1 MKWEAI
7 KMDLKERF
15 LNFETAKGVYM
26 APAGAAI
33 TYAAIFHI
41 AFVIQVAF
49 GLLGWYIFSEG
60 LRKIWVNRVKQELK
74 RDQMK
79 ATRLA
84 DSGEPTTSIKAPAP
98 EATV

>member
-1 MKWEAI
+1 MWDKI
-7 KMDLKERF
+7 KMDIKERF

-26 APAGAAI
+26 VPAGLIIA
-33 TYAAIFHI
+33 YAAVFYI

-49 GLLGWYIFSEG
+49 GLLGWYMFSEG

-79 ATRLA
+79 ATRLTT
-84 DSGEPTTSIKAPAP
+84 SGEPTVNPKAPAP
-98 EATV
+98 GATV